1 MKKMLFALA
10 LPALLAAA
18 CSGPAEGTKAAPEIK
33 QAVYRLYD
41 GPAPGSEDWDWE
53 EYSYTDERGETYF
66 TNIVNPE
73 IVAFLPPKEIANGAA
88 MIVCPGGSFRVN
100 YYTKEGAN
108 EAQWLAEHG
117 IAAFVLKYR
126 LIHFARNEEEA
137 FYEPKGEPAPVYTPE
152 EQEKF
157 AAYAAAARGLY
168 NDDGRA
174 AIAYVRSHAA
184 EFGIDPD
191 RIGIMGFSAGAMLA
205 SDVALHHTPES
216 RPNLVVPVYGAA
228 FVLPEKLPEDA
239 APLFV
244 TAPEFDLF
252 PGLTGV
258 DMVRAWK
265 DAKIPAE
272 AHYFAGV
279 SHGYGYYPESKDPV
293 YIWIDLLH
301 AFMQRVGFV
310 PAPEE

>member
-1 MKKMLFALA
+1 MRGLFIAPAVALV
-10 LPALLAAA
+10 AAVA
-18 CSGPAEGTKAAPEIK
+18 CGGPQAAPAPEIT

-41 GPAPGSEDWDWE
+41 GPAPGSEDWDWDEYKYVDDRGE
-53 EYSYTDERGETYF
+53 EYY
-66 TNIVNPE
+66 TNIKDPE
-73 IVAFLPPKEIANGAA
+73 IVAYLPPKEIATGAA

-108 EAQWLAEHG
+108 EAKWLAERG

-152 EQEKF
+152 EQVQF

-174 AIAYVRSHAA
+174 AIAYVRAHAA

-228 FVLPEKLPEDA
+228 FNLPEKLPEDA

-265 DAKIPAE
+265 DARIPAE
-272 AHYFAGV
+272 AHYFTGV
-279 SHGYGYYPESKDPV
+279 SHGYGYYPESDDPV
-293 YIWIDLLH
+293 YVWVDLLY
-301 AFMQRVGFV
+301 AFMQRVGFI
-310 PAPEE
+310 PASAE